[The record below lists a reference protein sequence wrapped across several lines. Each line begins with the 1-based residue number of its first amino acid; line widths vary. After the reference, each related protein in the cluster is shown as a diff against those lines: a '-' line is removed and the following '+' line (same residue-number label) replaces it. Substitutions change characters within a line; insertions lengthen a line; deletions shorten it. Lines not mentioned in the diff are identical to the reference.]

1 MAMFLAKIK
10 QTSTIII
17 NEEIAKVSFN
27 ISELN
32 EQDTLI
38 SPITIETDGINIKKL
53 FNETSSKFIFN
64 GTIEEFNEKIKV
76 S

>member
-1 MAMFLAKIK
+1 MSMYLSSIK
-10 QTSTIII
+10 QTSTITI
-17 NEEIAKVSFN
+17 NGEQATVSFN
-27 ISELN
+27 ISNLD
-32 EQDTLI
+32 EQNTLL

-53 FNETSSKFIFN
+53 FNQTNSTFEFN